1 LSNLSEAAREGLAA
15 YLIQHCYLVVV
26 AASDRSAAYRIFAV
40 MNDRGLD
47 LSPTDIL
54 KAEIIGALPEAQ
66 RDAYTE
72 AWENIE
78 EELGRGRFRELFG
91 HIRMLHA
98 RTKAKGNLTDEFRRD
113 VADHF
118 DPARLI
124 DDEIGPLAEAFQVVR
139 DASFEATQGAESV
152 NVPLVQLSRLDNADW
167 VPPAMAFVR
176 AHDNDPAHLARLLAD
191 LERLA
196 YGLLLLGANV
206 TNRIARY
213 GRLLRD
219 LSDQKDL
226 LSDGSPLQLDADE
239 QSRIWPS
246 EIHGFFVLI
255 ETPLSFVEH
264 VIVPNPADWLPF
276 LSRHLAP
283 LIGVANQ
290 SSLIALHRRVGNA
303 FIAWARHGKRNSRQ
317 RIDPLIEESPALKER
332 VGPARARD
340 SGNTQLSKDFPS
352 GVLVMTGANSAVG
365 AFVKINGER
374 HYLWRAVDHE
384 GEVLESFMTKTRD
397 KKAVL
402 KFLRKSMKCH
412 GWSATVVTDRLRSY
426 GAALKEIDA
435 ADRQESGRWLNNRAE
450 NSHLPFRQRERAI
463 LRFRRMRSLQKF
475 ASVHASI
482 SNHFNSERSF
492 YFRANIKKTRPER
505 RDRDTRIVG
514 RDQRLACVQG
524 DGAVVA
530 DDGLAHRGRYRRAA
544 GQLPCRGRLLRRRTD
559 VLLGRE
565 DRLRGGTTWPHNAP
579 RTASSACPFKSSGQI
594 RNV

>member
-1 LSNLSEAAREGLAA
+1 MATSLKAEEYRLEKIFSDDFVYSIPPYQRPYSWTEDQASELLDDILAAQPESHQEAVPYFLGSIVLIKDASQPEADVVDGQQRLTTLTILLAVLRDMAKSTEIRDELNRFIWQRGSTITGRADHFRLTLRPRDRDFFRDHVQKDGAVSDLVAKDPAGLADTRRRVHENARYFWGELSNLSEAAREGLAA

-176 AHDNDPAHLARLLAD
+176 AHDNEPAHLAKLLAD

-196 YGLLLLGANV
+196 HGLLLLGANV

-226 LSDGSPLQLDADE
+226 LSDGSPLQLDPDE
-239 QSRIWPS
+239 QNRIVEALDGPLYWRQRVCLP
-246 EIHGFFVLI
+246 VLLRLDSLMADAGARYEHKVI
-255 ETPLSFVEH
+255 SIEH
-264 VIVPNPADWLPF
+264 VLPQTPPAGSLWIEWFPDDDERQVWTQRLGNLVL
-276 LSRHLAP
+276 LSRRKNTAAQNFEFDRKRDTYFKKG
-283 LIGVANQ
+283 GVAPF
-290 SSLIALHRRVGNA
+290 ALTADVL
-303 FIAWARHGKRNSRQ
+303 NSNSWT
-317 RIDPLIEESPALKER
+317 PEH
-332 VGPARARD
+332 
-340 SGNTQLSKDFPS
+340 LS
-352 GVLVMTGANSAVG
+352 
-365 AFVKINGER
+365 ER
-374 HYLWRAVDHE
+374 HQ
-384 GEVLESFMTKTRD
+384 S
-397 KKAVL
+397 
-402 KFLRKSMKCH
+402 
-412 GWSATVVTDRLRSY
+412 
-426 GAALKEIDA
+426 
-435 ADRQESGRWLNNRAE
+435 QRW
-450 NSHLPFRQRERAI
+450 FG
-463 LRFRRMRSLQKF
+463 F
-475 ASVHASI
+475 
-482 SNHFNSERSF
+482 SEQVPGVS
-492 YFRANIKKTRPER
+492 
-505 RDRDTRIVG
+505 
-514 RDQRLACVQG
+514 
-524 DGAVVA
+524 
-530 DDGLAHRGRYRRAA
+530 
-544 GQLPCRGRLLRRRTD
+544 
-559 VLLGRE
+559 
-565 DRLRGGTTWPHNAP
+565 
-579 RTASSACPFKSSGQI
+579 
-594 RNV
+594 

>member
-1 LSNLSEAAREGLAA
+1 MATSLKAEEYRLEKIFSDDFVYSIPPYQRPYSWTEDQASELLDDILAAQPESHQEAVPYFLGSIVLIKDASQPEADVVDGQQRLTTLTILLAVLRDMAKSTEIRDELNRFIWQRGSTITGRADHFRLTLRPRDRDFFRDHVQKDGAVSDLVAKDPAGLADTRRRVHENARYFWGELSNLSEVAREGLAA

-176 AHDNDPAHLARLLAD
+176 AHDNDPAHLAKLLAD

-226 LSDGSPLQLDADE
+226 LSDGSPLQLDPNEQNRIVEALDGPLYWRQRVCLPVLLRLDSLMADAGARYE
-239 QSRIWPS
+239 HKVISI
-246 EIHGFFVLI
+246 
-255 ETPLSFVEH
+255 EH
-264 VIVPNPADWLPF
+264 VLPQTPPAGSLWIEWFPDDDERQVWTQRLGNLVL
-276 LSRHLAP
+276 LSRRKNTAAQNFEFDRKRDTYFKKG
-283 LIGVANQ
+283 GVAPF
-290 SSLIALHRRVGNA
+290 ALTADVL
-303 FIAWARHGKRNSRQ
+303 NSNSWT
-317 RIDPLIEESPALKER
+317 PEH
-332 VGPARARD
+332 
-340 SGNTQLSKDFPS
+340 LS
-352 GVLVMTGANSAVG
+352 
-365 AFVKINGER
+365 ER
-374 HYLWRAVDHE
+374 HQ
-384 GEVLESFMTKTRD
+384 
-397 KKAVL
+397 
-402 KFLRKSMKCH
+402 
-412 GWSATVVTDRLRSY
+412 RLRE
-426 GAALKEIDA
+426 LLTTHW
-435 ADRQESGRWLNNRAE
+435 RLNGNGNR
-450 NSHLPFRQRERAI
+450 
-463 LRFRRMRSLQKF
+463 
-475 ASVHASI
+475 
-482 SNHFNSERSF
+482 
-492 YFRANIKKTRPER
+492 
-505 RDRDTRIVG
+505 
-514 RDQRLACVQG
+514 
-524 DGAVVA
+524 
-530 DDGLAHRGRYRRAA
+530 
-544 GQLPCRGRLLRRRTD
+544 
-559 VLLGRE
+559 
-565 DRLRGGTTWPHNAP
+565 
-579 RTASSACPFKSSGQI
+579 
-594 RNV
+594 